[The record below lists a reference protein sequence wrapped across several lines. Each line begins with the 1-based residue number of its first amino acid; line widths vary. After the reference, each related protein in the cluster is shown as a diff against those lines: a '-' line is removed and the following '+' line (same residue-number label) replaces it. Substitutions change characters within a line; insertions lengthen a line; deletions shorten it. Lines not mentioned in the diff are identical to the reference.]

1 MKRIIFVL
9 IATCSIY
16 GANAQLTSAISNSS
30 ATYLAQMMAGP
41 GVTISNAGFFG
52 QCDSAISAGQFYAT
66 PNTVF
71 GLDSGVVLS
80 SGRVT
85 TLGTAY
91 GINTPLTSSPGTTG
105 AAIFATNTTNG
116 NSDADLVTLGSNGTT
131 TITINDACVLEFD
144 FIPLG
149 DTVKFDYVFGSEEYT
164 TFNCSINDIFGFFI
178 SGPGITGTY
187 SGALNAKNIALIPGT
202 NFPVAISTINN
213 GVGATATNSCGV
225 NTGGNGPYTQYYLSN
240 VDSFNAGVQ
249 TGMSYTGFS
258 KTLTALTTVQPCS
271 TYHLKL
277 AVGDASD
284 SAYDT
289 GVFLKAGSLSS
300 NAISFT
306 PISNLLAPYPYIVEG
321 CAQGYI
327 KVKRPVANGFPYSI
341 NYQLGGSAS
350 AADYVVSTLP
360 TPSPAGQVTIGANDT
375 VAYISFF
382 AVQDGISEPLEEI
395 KVYQLAPCSNN
406 IIDSSSLFI
415 SDTIQMSIITQDTS
429 ICAEDFAHV
438 LVLGSDSLVYTWSP
452 TLGVNNPNIK
462 EPNLSPTTTTTYTV
476 CATLPNSGCA
486 PKCDNIKITINQP
499 PNVNIGNDTI
509 VCKNMAIQFNPI
521 INPVQT
527 YTYSWS
533 GSGITFLN
541 NPSTSNP
548 IGTFI
553 QEGNYQL
560 ILNVDP
566 IAQGCQGRDTFNIL
580 VLPNDITLFNGDTT
594 VCKGASFPID
604 VAGHPLFTY
613 NWTPPTYLNNPFIED
628 PIANPDTVIK
638 YTVTATYPGCIPM
651 IKSFNVDVQPVPN
664 VYAGIDR
671 QMCNFDT
678 VQLHATVQPS
688 SYPNYIYNWTP
699 NADLNDPTSK
709 DPSFS
714 GNNTEFLSVIVS
726 TPIGCSDTDFVSVT
740 VNSVEFASVNPSE
753 KTICPR
759 DTVFFTG
766 GGGIDYHW
774 SPNYG
779 LSDSTII
786 NPYALVYAPT
796 EYKLYST
803 SPQGCVD
810 TDIVKIN
817 VGSSAVLNVGED
829 VTLYP
834 GESVELFA
842 SGNCSYFE
850 WIPNYHLT
858 ANNIKNPIA
867 NPPVTT
873 QYIVYGTTE
882 NGCEISDS
890 ITIRISE
897 ESVLDLPNAFSPG
910 SGTSVND
917 ELKILKR
924 GIVNLNYFRVYNRWG
939 ELVFETKEIDKGWDG
954 QFKGKAQPM
963 GVYVYTIDAITS
975 TGKRFY
981 KQGNITLIR

>member
-1 MKRIIFVL
+1 MKKLSLLLLSLFFIK
-9 IATCSIY
+9 
-16 GANAQLTSAISNSS
+16 GAVNAQLTSVNNTVSVFQMAQKLVGVGVNISN
-30 ATYLAQMMAGP
+30 
-41 GVTISNAGFFG
+41 VTSN
-52 QCDSAISAGQFYAT
+52 CDTISAGQFYAT

-80 SGRVT
+80 SGRVAT
-85 TLGTAY
+85 SGAAN

-105 AAIFATNTTNG
+105 ALIFANSNTNG

-178 SGPGITGTY
+178 SGPGITGIY

-202 NFPVAISTINN
+202 NLPVAISTINN
-213 GVGATATNSCGV
+213 GVGASTTNSCGI
-225 NTGGNGPYTQYYLSN
+225 NTAGNGPYTQYYVSN
-240 VDSFNAGVQ
+240 IDSFNAGIQ

-258 KTLTALTTVQPCS
+258 KTLTALATVQPCS

-327 KVKRPVANGFPYSI
+327 KVKRPVASPLPYTV
-341 NYQLGGSAS
+341 NYQLGGTASAS
-350 AADYVVSTLP
+350 DYIVTTIP
-360 TPSPAGQVTIGANDT
+360 TASPAGQVIIAPNDT

-382 AVQDGISEPLEEI
+382 AVQDGITEPLEEI
-395 KVYQLAPCSNN
+395 KVYQLAPCSND
-406 IIDSSSLFI
+406 IVDSTSLFI
-415 SDTIQMSIITQDTS
+415 SDTIQMSIITPDTT

-452 TLGVNNPNIK
+452 TLGVSNPNIK

-476 CATLPNSGCA
+476 CATLPSSGCA

-499 PNVNIGNDTI
+499 PNVNISNDTI
-509 VCKNMAIQFNPI
+509 VCKDMVIQFNPMI
-521 INPVQT
+521 TPVQT
-527 YTYSWS
+527 YTHSWS

-541 NPSTSNP
+541 NSTVSNP
-548 IGTFI
+548 VGTFT
-553 QEGNYQL
+553 QVGNYQL
-560 ILNVDP
+560 ILNIDP
-566 IAQGCQGRDTFNIL
+566 VAQGCQGRDTFNIF

-594 VCKGASFPID
+594 VCKGASFPIN
-604 VAGHPLFTY
+604 VTGHPLFAY

-628 PIANPDTVIK
+628 PVASPDTVIK

-651 IKSFNVDVQPVPN
+651 IKSFNVDVEPVPN
-664 VYAGIDR
+664 VYAGVDR

-678 VQLHATVQPS
+678 VQLHAIVQP
-688 SYPNYIYNWTP
+688 SYPNYIYNWDP

-709 DPSFS
+709 DPIFS
-714 GNNTEFLSVIVS
+714 GDNTEFLNVIVT

-740 VNSVEFASVNPSE
+740 VNSVEFANVNPTE
-753 KTICPR
+753 KTICPH
-759 DTVFFTG
+759 DTVFFNG
-766 GGGIDYHW
+766 GGGITYHW

-810 TDIVKIN
+810 TDIVRIN

-842 SGNCSYFE
+842 NGNCSYFE
-850 WIPNYHLT
+850 WIPNYYLT
-858 ANNIKNPIA
+858 SNTIQNPIA

-873 QYIVYGTTE
+873 QYIVYGATE
-882 NGCEISDS
+882 NDCKTTDT

-910 SGTSVND
+910 SGTSIND
-917 ELKILKR
+917 ELKIITR
-924 GIVNLNYFRVYNRWG
+924 GIVNLNYFRIYNRWG
-939 ELVFETKEIDKGWDG
+939 ELVFETKQIEKGWDG
-954 QFKGKAQPM
+954 RYKGKPQLL
-963 GVYVYTIDAITS
+963 GVYVYTIDAVTS

>member
-1 MKRIIFVL
+1 MKKITTILF
-9 IATCSIY
+9 IALCAY
-16 GANAQLTSAISNSS
+16 QCNAQITITPNQT
-30 ATYLAQMMAGP
+30 ATALAQSLVGA
-41 GVTISNAGFFG
+41 GVTISNPTINCAANGNGLFVVTPPNATNLGLGSGIILTSGGAALAAGLSG
-52 QCDSAISAGQFYAT
+52 ITTVSTGNGADPDLALLAGQASF
-66 PNTVF
+66 
-71 GLDSGVVLS
+71 DKC
-80 SGRVT
+80 
-85 TLGTAY
+85 
-91 GINTPLTSSPGTTG
+91 I
-105 AAIFATNTTNG
+105 
-116 NSDADLVTLGSNGTT
+116 
-131 TITINDACVLEFD
+131 LEFD
-144 FIPLG
+144 FVPLG
-149 DTVKFDYVFGSEEYT
+149 DSIKFDYVFASSEYQGYT
-164 TFNCSINDIFGFFI
+164 CSINDVFGFFI
-178 SGPGITGTY
+178 SGPGIVGPY
-187 SGALNAKNIALIPGT
+187 SNNSKNIALVPGT
-202 NFPVAISTINN
+202 ACPVSVNTINSSTSNPCGTVIAPCAPPNNALFVNNIGGTSVVYN
-213 GVGATATNSCGV
+213 GF
-225 NTGGNGPYTQYYLSN
+225 TQ
-240 VDSFNAGVQ
+240 V
-249 TGMSYTGFS
+249 
-258 KTLTALTTVQPCS
+258 LTALAAVTPCVS
-271 TYHLKL
+271 HHLKL
-277 AVGDASD
+277 AISDASD
-284 SAYDT
+284 PILDS
-289 GVFLKAGSLSS
+289 GVWLKAGSLSS

-327 KVKRPVANGFPYSI
+327 KVKRPVATAFPYTV

-350 AADYVVSTLP
+350 AADYIVSTLP
-360 TPSPAGQVTIGANDT
+360 TASPAGQVTIAPNDT

-395 KVYQLAPCSNN
+395 KVYQLAPCSGD
-406 IIDSSSLFI
+406 IVDSTSLFI
-415 SDTIQMSIITQDTS
+415 SDTIQMSIITPDTS

-438 LVLGSDSLVYTWSP
+438 LVLGSDSLTYTWSP
-452 TLGVNNPNIK
+452 TLGVSNPNIK
-462 EPNLSPTTTTTYTV
+462 EPNLSPATTTTYTV
-476 CATLPNSGCA
+476 CATLPSSGCA

-499 PNVNIGNDTI
+499 PNVNISNDTI

-521 INPVQT
+521 INPIQT

-533 GSGITFLN
+533 GSGVTFLN
-541 NPSTSNP
+541 NTTISSPV
-548 IGTFI
+548 GTFI
-553 QEGNYQL
+553 QEGNFQL

-580 VLPNDITLFNGDTT
+580 VLPDDIILFNGDTT
-594 VCKGASFPID
+594 VCMGASFPIN
-604 VAGHPLFTY
+604 VSGHPLFTY
-613 NWTPPTYLNNPFIED
+613 NWSPPTYLNNPFIED

-638 YTVTATYPGCIPM
+638 YTITATYPGCIPM
-651 IKSFNVDVQPVPN
+651 IKSFKVDVQPIPS

-678 VQLHATVQPS
+678 VQLHAVVQPS
-688 SYPNYIYNWTP
+688 SYPNYIYNWAP

-709 DPSFS
+709 DPIFS
-714 GNNTEFLSVIVS
+714 GNNTEFMNVIVT

-766 GGGIDYHW
+766 GGGITYRW

-803 SPQGCVD
+803 SPQGCID
-810 TDIVKIN
+810 TDIVRIN
-817 VGSSAVLNVGED
+817 VGSSAVLNAGDD

-842 SGNCSYFE
+842 NGNCSFFD

-910 SGTSVND
+910 SGTSIND
-917 ELKILKR
+917 ELKIIKR

-939 ELVFETKEIDKGWDG
+939 ELVFETKEIDKGWNG

-963 GVYVYTIDAITS
+963 GVYVYMIDATTS